1 MISRTLLG
9 ADVMVVS
16 RYHGPAAPGKAPG
29 EAGTAPEDGPIAV
42 LCCPALRFHARPRG
56 FRIVIWDV
64 LIVGAGPAG
73 LSAALFTRMR
83 RMSTLLLDTAVAG
96 GQLAS
101 LYPKKPV
108 HDYPS
113 YTYVMGED
121 LGKNF
126 VDQANHMG
134 AEIHEREHV
143 TMIKRDEE
151 QNLIR
156 VTSTKA
162 EYEARSVIV
171 ATGGGAFEPRK
182 INKPGEVEL
191 KGKGLF
197 YGMPDVEASKG
208 KRILVIG
215 GGDSALESALSVKD
229 VADVTLIHM
238 LDKWQGMDTYVEE
251 IKESRIRPMLETET
265 MEIRGDGK
273 VQSVLVKNKK
283 TEETQELPIDLVSI
297 NIGFLMD
304 TKIIRSWGLDLEGN
318 QIKVDSIMNTNIKGV
333 LSCGDIA
340 TYPGK
345 YKLLITACSEGAAAA
360 NTAYIYVKAPKK
372 FTVGELYAAP
382 KDSGD
387 TQPKASETPA

>member
-1 MISRTLLG
+1 
-9 ADVMVVS
+9 
-16 RYHGPAAPGKAPG
+16 
-29 EAGTAPEDGPIAV
+29 
-42 LCCPALRFHARPRG
+42 
-56 FRIVIWDV
+56 VIWDI
-64 LIVGAGPAG
+64 LIIGAGPAG

-134 AEIHEREHV
+134 AKIREGEHV
-143 TMIKRDEE
+143 TMIRRDEE

-182 INKPGEVEL
+182 INKPGEAEF
-191 KGKGLF
+191 KGKGLV

-208 KRILVIG
+208 KKLLIIG

-238 LDKWQGMDTYVEE
+238 LDKWQGMDAYVEE
-251 IKESRIRPMLETET
+251 IKESRIKTMLDTET
-265 MEIRGDGK
+265 VEIRGGGV
-273 VQSVLVKNKK
+273 VQSVLIKNRK
-283 TEETQELPIDLVSI
+283 TGATQELPVDLVSI

-304 TKIIRSWGLDLEGN
+304 TKVIRSWGLTLEGN
-318 QIKVDSIMNTNIKGV
+318 QIRVDNLMNTNLKGV
-333 LSCGDIA
+333 FSCGDIA

-360 NTAYIYVKAPKK
+360 NTAYVYVKQPKK

-382 KDSGD
+382 KD
-387 TQPKASETPA
+387 

>member
-1 MISRTLLG
+1 M
-9 ADVMVVS
+9 
-16 RYHGPAAPGKAPG
+16 
-29 EAGTAPEDGPIAV
+29 
-42 LCCPALRFHARPRG
+42 
-56 FRIVIWDV
+56 IWDV
-64 LIVGAGPAG
+64 LIIGAGPAG

-113 YTYVMGED
+113 YAYVMGED

-126 VDQANHMG
+126 VDQAHHMG

-143 TMIKRDEE
+143 TMIQRDDE

-162 EYEARSVIV
+162 AYEACSVIV

-182 INKPGEVEL
+182 INKPGEAEL

-197 YGMPDVEASKG
+197 YGMPDVEESRG
-208 KRILVIG
+208 KRVLVIG
-215 GGDSALESALSVKD
+215 GGDSALESAIFVKD

-238 LDKWQGMDTYVEE
+238 LDKWQGMDNYVEE
-251 IKESRIRPMLETET
+251 IQASPRVRAMLETET
-265 MEIRGDGK
+265 VEVRGDGR
-273 VQSVLVKNKK
+273 VQSVVVRNKK
-283 TEETQELPIDLVSI
+283 TQEMQELPIDLVSI
-297 NIGFLMD
+297 NVGYLMD
-304 TKIIRSWGLDLEGN
+304 TKIIRSWGLELTGN
-318 QIKVDSIMNTNIKGV
+318 QIKVDNIMNTNIKGV
-333 LSCGDIA
+333 FSCGDIA

-360 NTAYIYVKAPKK
+360 NTAYIYVKQPKK

-382 KDSGD
+382 KEEGD
-387 TQPKASETPA
+387 AQPKGSETPT

>member
-1 MISRTLLG
+1 M
-9 ADVMVVS
+9 
-16 RYHGPAAPGKAPG
+16 
-29 EAGTAPEDGPIAV
+29 
-42 LCCPALRFHARPRG
+42 
-56 FRIVIWDV
+56 IWDT
-64 LIVGAGPAG
+64 LIIGAGPAG

-113 YTYVMGED
+113 YSYVMGEA

-134 AEIHEREHV
+134 AQIHEGEHV
-143 TMIKRDEE
+143 TMIARDEE
-151 QNLIR
+151 ANLIR

-162 EYEARSVIV
+162 TYEARSVIV

-182 INKPGEVEL
+182 INKPGEAEL
-191 KGKGLF
+191 RGKGLF
-197 YGMPDVEASKG
+197 YGMPDVDEAKD
-208 KRILVIG
+208 KKILVIG

-238 LDKWQGMDTYVEE
+238 LDKWQGMDNYVEE
-251 IKESRIRPMLETET
+251 IQESPRIRTMLETET
-265 MEIRGDGK
+265 VEVRGDGR

-283 TEETQELPIDLVSI
+283 TEATEEIPVDMVSI
-297 NIGFLMD
+297 NIGYLMD
-304 TKIIRSWGLDLEGN
+304 TKIIRSWGLELQGN
-318 QIKVDSIMNTNIKGV
+318 QIKVDNTMNTNIKGV
-333 LSCGDIA
+333 FSCGDIA

-360 NTAYIYVKAPKK
+360 NTAYIYVKQPKK

-382 KDSGD
+382 KEEGDS
-387 TQPKASETPA
+387 QPKGTSTSA